1 MKVREKCKNQTGKC
15 KVQKQLEKEKNEGKN
30 LIRNGPFMLT
40 KKKKQE
46 ERKEI
51 MTT

>member
-15 KVQKQLEKEKNEGKN
+15 EVQKQLEKEKNEGKN